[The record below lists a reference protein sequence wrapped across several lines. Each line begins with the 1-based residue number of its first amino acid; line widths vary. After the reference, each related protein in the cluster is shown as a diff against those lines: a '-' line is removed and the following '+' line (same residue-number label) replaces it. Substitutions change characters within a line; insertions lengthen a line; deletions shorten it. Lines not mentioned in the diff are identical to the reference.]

1 MENMKNYTVRYWGF
15 EDENTIAVFRMIE
28 QGATPAEVQAFIDK
42 VNAELEEEEDEI

>member
-1 MENMKNYTVRYWGF
+1 MKNMMNYTVRYWGF

-42 VNAELEEEEDEI
+42 VNAMENEDEI